1 MKLNKPLQVVLLL
14 WSDGS
19 KNQFM
24 DGDFEMEDFILW
36 KQSKIPDIT
45 YTLKVMTLSDYLESI
60 KPENK

>member
-36 KQSKIPDIT
+36 KQRKIPDIT
-45 YTLKVMTLSDYLESI
+45 YTLKVMPLSDYLESI

>member
-1 MKLNKPLQVVLLL
+1 MKLNNPLQVVLLL

-36 KQSKIPDIT
+36 KQSKNPDLT
-45 YTLKVMTLSDYLESI
+45 FETEVMSLTEY
-60 KPENK
+60 KTQYN